1 MTKTEAVNIAT
12 PQSILKVVIYG
23 LLTKLIRSRWLD
35 IGLFFYEFIDL
46 DGSSFLRV
54 NSQKKNGTRPISSHV
69 DRSSL
74 VNKGLIIWLSR
85 KFFLRDTAGSPERAR

>member
-35 IGLFFYEFIDL
+35 IGLFFCEFIDL
-46 DGSSFLRV
+46 DGSSFFACKLA
-54 NSQKKNGTRPISSHV
+54 KK
-69 DRSSL
+69 
-74 VNKGLIIWLSR
+74 
-85 KFFLRDTAGSPERAR
+85 ERNEANIQPC

>member
-46 DGSSFLRV
+46 DGSSFFACKLA
-54 NSQKKNGTRPISSHV
+54 KKEWNEANIQPC
-69 DRSSL
+69 
-74 VNKGLIIWLSR
+74 
-85 KFFLRDTAGSPERAR
+85 